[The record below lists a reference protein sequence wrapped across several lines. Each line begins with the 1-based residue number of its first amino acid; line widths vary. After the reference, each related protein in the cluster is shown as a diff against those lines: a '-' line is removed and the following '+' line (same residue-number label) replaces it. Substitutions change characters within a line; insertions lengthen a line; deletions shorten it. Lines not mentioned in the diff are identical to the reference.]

1 MHNIAILTHH
11 SAKIMKLFPEICL
24 SRSVTPSPNLKLNP
38 SMMGNKI
45 HNSLVFKTKVCLQI
59 TTQYVRRNHT
69 VLSVCNNKVFDC
81 ELQIYFNKSDG
92 QVVRK
97 YIAKLALPDPVCS
110 HAQISENLCVA
121 L

>member
-69 VLSVCNNKVFDC
+69 VLSVCNNKVFVNCKFILIKAMDKW
-81 ELQIYFNKSDG
+81 Y
-92 QVVRK
+92 
-97 YIAKLALPDPVCS
+97 
-110 HAQISENLCVA
+110 ENTMQS
-121 L
+121 